1 MPELATRGAVINYA
15 EAGVG
20 DPLVLVH
27 GSWDESETWRQL
39 VPLLIDEF
47 RVITFDRRGH
57 GRSCGAGPLD
67 ADVDDLAALIEHVG
81 PPANVA
87 ASSLGA
93 VIALRLATR
102 QPELFLTLAVH
113 EPPLFDLLGDH
124 PLRRDIERRMAGVIE
139 LLEAGRAEEGAR
151 AFVEGVASFPGA
163 WDLFRHEERAT
174 LIRNAHTFVEEHR
187 DPTTYGLDVGAL
199 ALLRAPVLL
208 TGGRRSPP
216 FFGEVLSV
224 LEHALPGAKRRQ
236 LRGAH
241 VPHATHPEFYA
252 AMLRDFAGRSASPGW
267 R

>member
-1 MPELATRGAVINYA
+1 MPELATQGAMINYA
-15 EAGVG
+15 EEGAG

-27 GSWDESETWRQL
+27 GSWDERETWRQV

-57 GRSCGAGPLD
+57 GRSRGAGPLD

-81 PPANVA
+81 PPVNVA

-102 QPELFLTLAVH
+102 RPEFFLTLAVH

-124 PLRRDIERRMAGVIE
+124 PLRRVVEQRMAGAIE

-163 WDLFRHEERAT
+163 WDLFLPEERAR
-174 LIRNAHTFVEEHR
+174 LVCMAHTFVEEHQ

-199 ALLRAPVLL
+199 TVLRAPVLL
-208 TGGRRSPP
+208 TGGHNSPP
-216 FFGEVLSV
+216 YFGEVLSV
-224 LEHALPGAKRRQ
+224 LEHALPGAERQQ

-241 VPHATHPEFYA
+241 LPHRTHPKRYA
-252 AMLRDFAGRSASPGW
+252 AMLRDFAGRSTSQH
-267 R
+267 